1 MHYEDSREFAARM
14 DRDDPLA
21 EFREEFNF
29 PLPKNDL
36 DPVYLCGNSLGI
48 QPKRA
53 VDLVDEELAN
63 WRDYAV
69 DGHFHSDRP
78 WLTFHRQATSG
89 FAELAGAL
97 DHEVVAM
104 NTLTVNL
111 HILMASFYRP
121 TPERHKIIIE
131 AGAFPSDQYAAA
143 SQLRVHGFDPVT
155 DLLEWSPRDGELLLR
170 TEDLAALLER
180 EGDTV
185 ALILLPGVQYY
196 TGQVLD
202 MQAICQLG
210 RQHGCRVGLDLAHG
224 IGNVELSLHDW
235 APDFASWCTYKYLN
249 SGPGAIAG
257 AFVHEHHTS
266 ADDFLHGW
274 WGNEQETRFLMD
286 PQFRPASGAEAWQM
300 SNPPI
305 LSLAPVVA
313 SLSLFQ
319 RAGMAALR
327 KKSRLLTGYLRWLLT
342 ERFPN
347 DIGIITPEYACGCQL
362 SLLVRNKNIAPR
374 ALFDRLCELN
384 VTGDWRNPDVIRVA
398 PTPMY
403 NSFGDVFEFAERLDL
418 AVRNDP
424 RAHRS

>member
-1 MHYEDSREFAARM
+1 MQYEDTRNFAADM

-21 EFREEFNF
+21 EFRGEFNF
-29 PLPKNDL
+29 PLPKDGRA
-36 DPVYLCGNSLGI
+36 PVYLCGNSLGV
-48 QPKRA
+48 QPKLA
-53 VDLVDEELAN
+53 VEFVNEELGN

-69 DGHFHSDRP
+69 DGHFHSERP
-78 WLTFHRQATSG
+78 WLTYHRQATGG

-121 TPERHKIIIE
+121 TADRYKILIE
-131 AGAFPSDQYAAA
+131 SGAFPSDQYAVA
-143 SQLRVHGFDPVT
+143 SQLRLHGFDPDT

-170 TEDLAALLER
+170 TDDLAAMLEQ
-180 EGDTV
+180 EGDAV

-202 MQAICQLG
+202 MKSICDLG
-210 RQHGCRVGLDLAHG
+210 RQHGCRVGLDLAHA
-224 IGNVELSLHDW
+224 IGNVRLALHEW

-249 SGPGAIAG
+249 AGPGAIAG
-257 AFVHEHHTS
+257 AFVHERHS
-266 ADDFLHGW
+266 SPDEFLHGW
-274 WGNEQETRFLMD
+274 WGNEQETRFLMK
-286 PQFRPASGAEAWQM
+286 PQFRPAQGAEAWQM

-319 RAGMAALR
+319 RAGMDALR
-327 KKSRLLTGYLRWLLT
+327 RKSKLLTGYLRWLV
-342 ERFPN
+342 EHRFA
-347 DIGIITPEYACGCQL
+347 DQIGIITPANACGCQL
-362 SLLVRNKNIAPR
+362 SLVVKDKSIDAR

-403 NSFGDVFEFAERLDL
+403 NSFDDVFEFAERLDQAL
-418 AVRNDP
+418 SR
-424 RAHRS
+424 